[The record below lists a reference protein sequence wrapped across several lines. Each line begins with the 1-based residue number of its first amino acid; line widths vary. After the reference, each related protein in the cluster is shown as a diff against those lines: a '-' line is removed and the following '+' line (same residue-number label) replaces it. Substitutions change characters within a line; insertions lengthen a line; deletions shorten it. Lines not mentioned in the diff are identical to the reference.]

1 MRILI
6 LGCGWLAESFAMHMK
21 HQGHEVWA
29 STTTSEKYH
38 RLKAD
43 GIFSFILDFDYENFP
58 AQVDLPTQFDFV
70 LNSIPASQ
78 KNSVAILENRFTNIK
93 SFYAHMT
100 WKKQVF
106 LSSIG
111 IYPDKDGV
119 FDESYADATELSS
132 KLLLAEASMLG
143 LDDTIIYRLGGLFGK
158 NRVFA
163 KYFSERICTTGEQPA
178 NFVHIDDVI
187 RLLEAASCNALKH
200 TVYNV
205 VAPLHPKKKDVILA
219 SAKKYG
225 YALPLAFEAGD
236 VTQKIVSG
244 RLLLEELDYQFVLPD
259 PLQF

>member
-38 RLKAD
+38 RLKAG

-78 KNSVAILENRFTNIK
+78 KNSVAILENRFSNIK

-119 FDESYADATELSS
+119 FDESYADTTNLSS

-143 LDDTIIYRLGGLFGK
+143 LADTIIYRLGGLFGK

-163 KYFSERICTTGEQPA
+163 KYFSESVCTTGEQPA
-178 NFVHIDDVI
+178 NFVHIEDVVELVELACC
-187 RLLEAASCNALKH
+187 RVLKH
-200 TVYNV
+200 TIYNV
-205 VAPLHPKKKDVILA
+205 VAPLHPKKMDVIIA

-225 YALPLAFEAGD
+225 YTLPLAFEA
-236 VTQKIVSG
+236 TNTIQKIVSG
-244 RLLLEELDYQFVLPD
+244 KLLQEELEYEFVLPD

>member
-6 LGCGWLAESFAMHMK
+6 LGCGWLAESFAIHMK

-58 AQVDLPTQFDFV
+58 AQVVLPTQFDFV

-78 KNSVAILENRFTNIK
+78 KNSVAILENRFSNIK

-119 FDESYADATELSS
+119 FDESYADITELSS

-143 LDDTIIYRLGGLFGK
+143 LADTIIYRLAGLFGK

-163 KYFSERICTTGEQPA
+163 KYFAERICTTGEQPA

-187 RLLEAASCNALKH
+187 RLLEAASCNALKY
-200 TVYNV
+200 TVYNI

-225 YALPLAFEAGD
+225 YALPVAFEAAD
-236 VTQKIVSG
+236 ATQKIVSG

>member
-6 LGCGWLAESFAMHMK
+6 LGCGWLAESFAIHMK

-43 GIFSFILDFDYENFP
+43 GIFSFILDFDCENFP
-58 AQVDLPTQFDFV
+58 AQVVLPTQFDFV

-78 KNSVAILENRFTNIK
+78 KNSVAILENRFSNIK

-100 WKKQVF
+100 SKKQVF

-111 IYPDKDGV
+111 IYPEKDGV
-119 FDESYADATELSS
+119 FDESYADITELSS

-143 LDDTIIYRLGGLFGK
+143 LADTIIYRLGGLFGK

-163 KYFSERICTTGEQPA
+163 KYFAERICTTGEQPA

-187 RLLEAASCNALKH
+187 RLLEVASCNALKY

-225 YALPLAFEAGD
+225 YALPLAFEAAD
-236 VTQKIVSG
+236 ATQKIVSG

>member
-6 LGCGWLAESFAMHMK
+6 LGCGWLAESFAIHMK

-58 AQVDLPTQFDFV
+58 AQVVLPTQFDFV

-78 KNSVAILENRFTNIK
+78 KNSVAILENRFSNIK

-100 WKKQVF
+100 WKRQVF

-119 FDESYADATELSS
+119 FDESYADITELSS

-143 LDDTIIYRLGGLFGK
+143 LADTIIYRLGGLFGK

-163 KYFSERICTTGEQPA
+163 KYFAERICTTGEQPA

-187 RLLEAASCNALKH
+187 RLLEAASCNALKY
-200 TVYNV
+200 TVYNI

-225 YALPLAFEAGD
+225 YALPLAFEAAD
-236 VTQKIVSG
+236 ATQKIVSG